1 MSDLTRVLGQ
11 ERELRPDGEPV
22 HYFFFGVA
30 PDDQKSLWKVADHP
44 GAISATH
51 LKMTSREK

>member
-30 PDDQKSLWKVADHP
+30 PDDQKSLWKACRPSGRYIGNPPQNDV
-44 GAISATH
+44 
-51 LKMTSREK
+51 